1 MHKKDDYILQNIA
14 NHLIINCSFSKNI
27 GLLYGT
33 MGIIIFFYHYARYSK
48 TILAALVLAI
58 TASSCHKDGEQADA
72 TSPLKDS
79 PVVAQQVITLNGDTI
94 IVCDLSLLKDT
105 IDLPLSTF
113 VSDFELVDLGEDEE
127 ALIKETSGGGSIAVS
142 PNYIGIYS
150 GTGYKLFD
158 KTGKYITSLSA
169 RGQGPNEYAFSIYD
183 SYIDEKNDRA
193 YLLPMNGNKI
203 LVYDLKGNAQPYIP
217 LAHETT
223 KGKFYVDDQ
232 KKLLYV
238 ANMPFSD
245 TASTF
250 WIQDFEG
257 KLIKEIIA
265 GHLKIVPPDFSNDI
279 NVSMNTEEIDYSVF
293 HWKNTVDTLYHYNEA
308 DNRLAP
314 SFTVNFKDNPILH
327 DYIEL
332 PDYYLIRLIEIESD
346 YRYIYGLID
355 KKTLKGNYIKL
366 KLDMLG
372 NIDAPAWAIFE
383 RGLYTANIYAYYLQG
398 QCDRLS
404 DLSSLPSGIAKYIQ
418 DLQQNDCEDLNNI
431 ILIGRLKKNT
441 AESFMMNDKDYQ
453 EQPQMNKTVD
463 TIKKE
468 KEEVSLKRTGK
479 KEETITE
486 EDDPNR
492 IYTGFGVFSHIP
504 LLKGGLDYFRKNNRY
519 NDWDSKNPKET
530 LIEYVVEKNG
540 KASHVSIKESSG
552 NAELDQE
559 AIRLIKEA
567 EYTVAKLKNGKEARA
582 GGMMINVTFPT
593 K

>member
-1 MHKKDDYILQNIA
+1 MKIL
-14 NHLIINCSFSKNI
+14 
-27 GLLYGT
+27 
-33 MGIIIFFYHYARYSK
+33 K

-169 RGQGPNEYAFSIYD
+169 QGQGPNEYAFSIYD

-223 KGKFYVDDQ
+223 KGKFNVDDQ

>member
-1 MHKKDDYILQNIA
+1 MKIL
-14 NHLIINCSFSKNI
+14 
-27 GLLYGT
+27 
-33 MGIIIFFYHYARYSK
+33 K

-113 VSDFELVDLGEDEE
+113 VSDFELVDLGKDEE

-223 KGKFYVDDQ
+223 KGKFYVDEQ

-250 WIQDFEG
+250 WMQDFEG

-265 GHLKIVPPDFSNDI
+265 GHLTIVPPDFSNDI

-314 SFTVNFKDNPILH
+314 SFTVNFKDNLILH

>member
-1 MHKKDDYILQNIA
+1 MKIL
-14 NHLIINCSFSKNI
+14 
-27 GLLYGT
+27 
-33 MGIIIFFYHYARYSK
+33 K
-48 TILAALVLAI
+48 TKLAALVLAI
-58 TASSCHKDGEQADA
+58 TASTCHKDGEQADA

-183 SYIDEKNDRA
+183 RYIDEKNDRA

>member
-1 MHKKDDYILQNIA
+1 MKIL
-14 NHLIINCSFSKNI
+14 
-27 GLLYGT
+27 
-33 MGIIIFFYHYARYSK
+33 K

-223 KGKFYVDDQ
+223 KGKFYVDEQ

-250 WIQDFEG
+250 WMQDFEG

-265 GHLKIVPPDFSNDI
+265 GHLTIVPPDFSNDI

-504 LLKGGLDYFRKNNRY
+504 VLKGGLDYFRKNNRY

>member
-1 MHKKDDYILQNIA
+1 MKIL
-14 NHLIINCSFSKNI
+14 
-27 GLLYGT
+27 
-33 MGIIIFFYHYARYSK
+33 K

-169 RGQGPNEYAFSIYD
+169 QGQGPNEYAFSIYD

-346 YRYIYGLID
+346 YRYIYGQID

>member
-1 MHKKDDYILQNIA
+1 MKIL
-14 NHLIINCSFSKNI
+14 
-27 GLLYGT
+27 
-33 MGIIIFFYHYARYSK
+33 K

-169 RGQGPNEYAFSIYD
+169 QGQGPNEYAFSIYD

-203 LVYDLKGNAQPYIP
+203 LVYDLKGNAQQYIP

>member
-1 MHKKDDYILQNIA
+1 MKIL
-14 NHLIINCSFSKNI
+14 
-27 GLLYGT
+27 
-33 MGIIIFFYHYARYSK
+33 K

-169 RGQGPNEYAFSIYD
+169 QGQGPNEYAFSIYD

-559 AIRLIKEA
+559 AIRLIK
-567 EYTVAKLKNGKEARA
+567 GKEARA

>member
-1 MHKKDDYILQNIA
+1 MKIL
-14 NHLIINCSFSKNI
+14 
-27 GLLYGT
+27 
-33 MGIIIFFYHYARYSK
+33 K

-169 RGQGPNEYAFSIYD
+169 QGQGLNEYAFSIYD

>member
-1 MHKKDDYILQNIA
+1 MRTL
-14 NHLIINCSFSKNI
+14 
-27 GLLYGT
+27 
-33 MGIIIFFYHYARYSK
+33 K

-431 ILIGRLKKNT
+431 ILIWRLKKNT

-463 TIKKE
+463 TKKKE

-486 EDDPNR
+486 VDDPNR

>member
-1 MHKKDDYILQNIA
+1 MKIL
-14 NHLIINCSFSKNI
+14 
-27 GLLYGT
+27 
-33 MGIIIFFYHYARYSK
+33 K

-169 RGQGPNEYAFSIYD
+169 QGQGPNEYAFSIYD

-332 PDYYLIRLIEIESD
+332 PDYYLVRLIEIESD

>member
-1 MHKKDDYILQNIA
+1 MKIL
-14 NHLIINCSFSKNI
+14 
-27 GLLYGT
+27 
-33 MGIIIFFYHYARYSK
+33 K

-250 WIQDFEG
+250 WIQNFEG

>member
-1 MHKKDDYILQNIA
+1 MKIL
-14 NHLIINCSFSKNI
+14 
-27 GLLYGT
+27 
-33 MGIIIFFYHYARYSK
+33 K

-169 RGQGPNEYAFSIYD
+169 QGQGPNEYAFSIYD

-582 GGMMINVTFPT
+582 RGMMINVTFPT

>member
-1 MHKKDDYILQNIA
+1 MKIL
-14 NHLIINCSFSKNI
+14 
-27 GLLYGT
+27 
-33 MGIIIFFYHYARYSK
+33 K

-169 RGQGPNEYAFSIYD
+169 QGQGPNEYAFSIYD

-203 LVYDLKGNAQPYIP
+203 LVYDLKGNAQLYIP

-519 NDWDSKNPKET
+519 NDWDSKNPKKT

>member
-1 MHKKDDYILQNIA
+1 MKIL
-14 NHLIINCSFSKNI
+14 
-27 GLLYGT
+27 
-33 MGIIIFFYHYARYSK
+33 K
-48 TILAALVLAI
+48 TILAALVLVI

-169 RGQGPNEYAFSIYD
+169 QGQGPNEYAFSIYD

>member
-1 MHKKDDYILQNIA
+1 MKIL
-14 NHLIINCSFSKNI
+14 
-27 GLLYGT
+27 
-33 MGIIIFFYHYARYSK
+33 K

-453 EQPQMNKTVD
+453 EQSQMNKTVD

>member
-1 MHKKDDYILQNIA
+1 MKIL
-14 NHLIINCSFSKNI
+14 
-27 GLLYGT
+27 
-33 MGIIIFFYHYARYSK
+33 K

-519 NDWDSKNPKET
+519 NDWNSKNPKET

>member
-1 MHKKDDYILQNIA
+1 MKIL
-14 NHLIINCSFSKNI
+14 
-27 GLLYGT
+27 
-33 MGIIIFFYHYARYSK
+33 K

-113 VSDFELVDLGEDEE
+113 VSDFELVDWGEDEE

-169 RGQGPNEYAFSIYD
+169 QGQGPNEYAFSIYD

>member
-1 MHKKDDYILQNIA
+1 MRKL
-14 NHLIINCSFSKNI
+14 
-27 GLLYGT
+27 
-33 MGIIIFFYHYARYSK
+33 K

>member
-1 MHKKDDYILQNIA
+1 MKIL
-14 NHLIINCSFSKNI
+14 
-27 GLLYGT
+27 
-33 MGIIIFFYHYARYSK
+33 K

-127 ALIKETSGGGSIAVS
+127 ALIKETNGGGSIAVS

-169 RGQGPNEYAFSIYD
+169 QGQGPNEYAFSIYD

>member
-1 MHKKDDYILQNIA
+1 MKIL
-14 NHLIINCSFSKNI
+14 
-27 GLLYGT
+27 
-33 MGIIIFFYHYARYSK
+33 K

-169 RGQGPNEYAFSIYD
+169 QGQGPNEYAFSIYD

-203 LVYDLKGNAQPYIP
+203 LVYDLKGNAQLYIP

-223 KGKFYVDDQ
+223 KRKFYVDDQ

>member
-1 MHKKDDYILQNIA
+1 MKIL
-14 NHLIINCSFSKNI
+14 
-27 GLLYGT
+27 
-33 MGIIIFFYHYARYSK
+33 K

-169 RGQGPNEYAFSIYD
+169 QGQGPNEYAFSIYD

-431 ILIGRLKKNT
+431 ILIGKLKKNT

>member
-1 MHKKDDYILQNIA
+1 MKIL
-14 NHLIINCSFSKNI
+14 
-27 GLLYGT
+27 
-33 MGIIIFFYHYARYSK
+33 K

-169 RGQGPNEYAFSIYD
+169 QGQGPNEYAFSIYD

-504 LLKGGLDYFRKNNRY
+504 LLKGGLDYFRKNNHY

>member
-1 MHKKDDYILQNIA
+1 MKIL
-14 NHLIINCSFSKNI
+14 
-27 GLLYGT
+27 
-33 MGIIIFFYHYARYSK
+33 K

-169 RGQGPNEYAFSIYD
+169 QGQGPNEYAFSIYD

-582 GGMMINVTFPT
+582 GGMMINISPVGGSIS
-593 K
+593 

>member
-1 MHKKDDYILQNIA
+1 MKIL
-14 NHLIINCSFSKNI
+14 
-27 GLLYGT
+27 
-33 MGIIIFFYHYARYSK
+33 K

-332 PDYYLIRLIEIESD
+332 PDYYLIRLIETESD

>member
-1 MHKKDDYILQNIA
+1 MKILKI
-14 NHLIINCSFSKNI
+14 
-27 GLLYGT
+27 
-33 MGIIIFFYHYARYSK
+33 
-48 TILAALVLAI
+48 ILAALVLAI

-169 RGQGPNEYAFSIYD
+169 QGQGPNEYAFSIYD

-383 RGLYTANIYAYYLQG
+383 RELYTANIYAYYLQG

>member
-1 MHKKDDYILQNIA
+1 MKIL
-14 NHLIINCSFSKNI
+14 
-27 GLLYGT
+27 
-33 MGIIIFFYHYARYSK
+33 K

-72 TSPLKDS
+72 TSLLKDS

-223 KGKFYVDDQ
+223 KGKFYVDEQ

-250 WIQDFEG
+250 WMQDFEG

-265 GHLKIVPPDFSNDI
+265 GHLTIVPPDFSNDI

-486 EDDPNR
+486 EDDSNR

>member
-1 MHKKDDYILQNIA
+1 MKIL
-14 NHLIINCSFSKNI
+14 
-27 GLLYGT
+27 
-33 MGIIIFFYHYARYSK
+33 K

-169 RGQGPNEYAFSIYD
+169 QGQGPNEYAFSIYD

-332 PDYYLIRLIEIESD
+332 PDYYLIRLIEIEPD

>member
-1 MHKKDDYILQNIA
+1 MKIL
-14 NHLIINCSFSKNI
+14 
-27 GLLYGT
+27 
-33 MGIIIFFYHYARYSK
+33 K

-169 RGQGPNEYAFSIYD
+169 QGQGPNEYAFSIYD

-203 LVYDLKGNAQPYIP
+203 LVYDLKGNAQLYIP

-540 KASHVSIKESSG
+540 KAFHVSIKESSG

>member
-1 MHKKDDYILQNIA
+1 MKIL
-14 NHLIINCSFSKNI
+14 
-27 GLLYGT
+27 
-33 MGIIIFFYHYARYSK
+33 K

-169 RGQGPNEYAFSIYD
+169 QGQGPNEYAFSIYD

-492 IYTGFGVFSHIP
+492 IYAGFGVFSHIP

>member
-1 MHKKDDYILQNIA
+1 MKIL
-14 NHLIINCSFSKNI
+14 
-27 GLLYGT
+27 
-33 MGIIIFFYHYARYSK
+33 K

-169 RGQGPNEYAFSIYD
+169 QGQGPNEYAFSIYD

-265 GHLKIVPPDFSNDI
+265 GHLKIVPPDFGNDI

>member
-1 MHKKDDYILQNIA
+1 MKIL
-14 NHLIINCSFSKNI
+14 
-27 GLLYGT
+27 
-33 MGIIIFFYHYARYSK
+33 K

-169 RGQGPNEYAFSIYD
+169 QGQGPNEYAFSIYD

-468 KEEVSLKRTGK
+468 KEDVSLKRTGK

>member
-1 MHKKDDYILQNIA
+1 MKIL
-14 NHLIINCSFSKNI
+14 
-27 GLLYGT
+27 
-33 MGIIIFFYHYARYSK
+33 K

-169 RGQGPNEYAFSIYD
+169 QGQGPNEYAFSIYD

-441 AESFMMNDKDYQ
+441 TESFMMNDKDYQ

>member
-1 MHKKDDYILQNIA
+1 MKIL
-14 NHLIINCSFSKNI
+14 
-27 GLLYGT
+27 
-33 MGIIIFFYHYARYSK
+33 K

-169 RGQGPNEYAFSIYD
+169 QGQGPNEYAFSIYD

-279 NVSMNTEEIDYSVF
+279 NVSMSTEEIDYSVF

>member
-1 MHKKDDYILQNIA
+1 MKIL
-14 NHLIINCSFSKNI
+14 
-27 GLLYGT
+27 
-33 MGIIIFFYHYARYSK
+33 K

-223 KGKFYVDDQ
+223 KGKFYVDEQ
-232 KKLLYV
+232 KKRLYV

-250 WIQDFEG
+250 WMQDFEG

-265 GHLKIVPPDFSNDI
+265 GHLTIVPPDFSNDI

-486 EDDPNR
+486 EDDSNR

>member
-1 MHKKDDYILQNIA
+1 MKIL
-14 NHLIINCSFSKNI
+14 
-27 GLLYGT
+27 
-33 MGIIIFFYHYARYSK
+33 K

-58 TASSCHKDGEQADA
+58 TASSCHKDGEQTDA

-169 RGQGPNEYAFSIYD
+169 QGQGPNEYAFSIYD

>member
-1 MHKKDDYILQNIA
+1 MKIL
-14 NHLIINCSFSKNI
+14 
-27 GLLYGT
+27 
-33 MGIIIFFYHYARYSK
+33 K

-169 RGQGPNEYAFSIYD
+169 QGQGPNEYAFSIYD

-404 DLSSLPSGIAKYIQ
+404 DLSSLPSGIAKCIQ

>member
-1 MHKKDDYILQNIA
+1 MKIL
-14 NHLIINCSFSKNI
+14 
-27 GLLYGT
+27 
-33 MGIIIFFYHYARYSK
+33 K

-94 IVCDLSLLKDT
+94 IVCE
-105 IDLPLSTF
+105 LSTF

-169 RGQGPNEYAFSIYD
+169 QGQGPNEYAFSIYD

>member
-1 MHKKDDYILQNIA
+1 MKIL
-14 NHLIINCSFSKNI
+14 
-27 GLLYGT
+27 
-33 MGIIIFFYHYARYSK
+33 K

-383 RGLYTANIYAYYLQG
+383 RGLYTTNIYAYYLQG

>member
-1 MHKKDDYILQNIA
+1 MKILKI
-14 NHLIINCSFSKNI
+14 
-27 GLLYGT
+27 
-33 MGIIIFFYHYARYSK
+33 
-48 TILAALVLAI
+48 ILAALVLAI

-169 RGQGPNEYAFSIYD
+169 QGQGPNEYAFSIYD

-504 LLKGGLDYFRKNNRY
+504 LLKGGLDYFRKNDRY

>member
-1 MHKKDDYILQNIA
+1 MKIL
-14 NHLIINCSFSKNI
+14 
-27 GLLYGT
+27 
-33 MGIIIFFYHYARYSK
+33 K

-169 RGQGPNEYAFSIYD
+169 QGQGPNEYAFSIYD

-203 LVYDLKGNAQPYIP
+203 LVYDLKGNAQLYIP

-582 GGMMINVTFPT
+582 VGMMINVTFPT